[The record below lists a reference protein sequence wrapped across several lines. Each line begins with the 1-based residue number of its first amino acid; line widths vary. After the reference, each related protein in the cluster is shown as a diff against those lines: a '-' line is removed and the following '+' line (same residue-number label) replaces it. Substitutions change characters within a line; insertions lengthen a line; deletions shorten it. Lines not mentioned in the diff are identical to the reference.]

1 MELVQQLK
9 EQLIEQLC
17 LEDLTVEDIDT
28 DAALFGNESI
38 GLDSIDALEINV
50 LLEKE
55 YGIKVETPA
64 QGKEIMYSIQTM
76 ADYITKHQQ

>member
-9 EQLIEQLC
+9 EQIIEQLS
-17 LEDLTVEDIDT
+17 LEDLSADDID
-28 DAALFGNESI
+28 ANAPLFGNESI
-38 GLDSIDALEINV
+38 GLDSIDALELNV

-76 ADYITKHQQ
+76 ADYITKHQK